1 MAHKHEVKRLEADLQ
16 LDESL
21 KTEAGRLLRWQE
33 LGSEAATDSLIELF
47 IRTFGLQ
54 GDVIECG
61 VYRGA
66 SLFKLLWAVK
76 QHGIRRTVWAC
87 DSFEGF
93 PSDGIKSV
101 DSTLFRPVSKLQ
113 QKFKLAQDVPARI
126 ERFAPMYDTPVQ
138 VAKGYFSDTL
148 PTLPLTP
155 LAFIHLDADIY
166 ESPTKSACSGFTP
179 CLCPVASWCLATT
192 ARPSGRVPRGL
203 SMNSL
208 KARGKRWS
216 WPPREK
222 IKRGSCSDA
231 DKTS

>member
-21 KTEAGRLLRWQE
+21 KTDAGRSRRWEE
-33 LGSEAATDSLIELF
+33 LGQEAAKDSLIELF
-47 IRTFGLQ
+47 ERTFQLK

-66 SLFKLLWAVK
+66 SLFKLLWAMK
-76 QHGIRRTVWAC
+76 QHGVQRTVWAC

-126 ERFAPMYDTPVQ
+126 ERFAQIYETPVQ

-155 LAFIHLDADIY
+155 LAFIHLDVDIY
-166 ESPTKSACSGFTP
+166 ESYKE
-179 CLCPVASWCLATT
+179 CLQRLYPLL
-192 ARPSGRVPRGL
+192 VPGGTVVFDDDGSPKWL
-203 SMNSL
+203 G
-208 KARGKRWS
+208 AKRAVD
-216 WPPREK
+216 EFFA
-222 IKRGSCSDA
+222 G
-231 DKTS
+231 TG